1 MLLEELPVDV
11 FDLASLGKMF
21 EEHRPKLLAMI
32 RRRSDPSLSAR
43 RDADDILHQAF
54 IKAHKKWE
62 HFKKSGMKPY
72 VWLYRIVRDCLF
84 DDHDFQTSKRRSLHA
99 EIAWPDRSSLQMVL
113 GMVSPLTSPSEA
125 LARREQQELM
135 GKRIHVTLEHLKSED
150 REVLCMWFFDQLS
163 AEEIGQVLDIPKG
176 TARQRYS
183 RARLRFRETWKKLIG
198 QEGLEP

>member
-1 MLLEELPVDV
+1 MSVARSGPQIWTQASGFKLTTLKPWSLEMLFFPP
-11 FDLASLGKMF
+11 A
-21 EEHRPKLLAMI
+21 
-32 RRRSDPSLSAR
+32 
-43 RDADDILHQAF
+43 AF
-54 IKAHKKWE
+54 
-62 HFKKSGMKPY
+62 
-72 VWLYRIVRDCLF
+72 
-84 DDHDFQTSKRRSLHA
+84 KRRSLHA